1 MKCDHK
7 DTEGERRECRRLLK
21 LGTLHL
27 KTSSDALYQVESF
40 LEREATYEIT
50 GEEVR
55 CLERPFSYLPWWPWP
70 ICRVWG
76 TGLKVA
82 NYYRLWERID
92 PNDLSHYLPDGIHYL
107 PPGYHSLGKGL
118 RKAFAHAGWVPD
130 TSSVEEEKS
139 DVAFEPIL
147 EFCRT
152 GEVGSLLGALEEMR
166 NGEALERQSVAMELN
181 DVLRDPEDCVIEE
194 ESHGRLSTEVMA
206 LFFPEEE
213 DGLSFEPIS
222 PEAYEKYEAEIS
234 GYLGRDVGSLE
245 ARIGELESL
254 DEAWEWSE
262 SSGRGGRRENMT
274 AIRDA
279 IAVHMS
285 EYSWE
290 DRTLLLQAIDLREHR
305 LEKLEEA
312 VLSVEGEEASN
323 WLSDIAFERQLLE
336 SLSNE

>member
-1 MKCDHK
+1 MPQAPEAR
-7 DTEGERRECRRLLK
+7 DTPSQNQLGCAVSGRIVSRTRSHLRNHGTGGSLSRKTLLVS
-21 LGTLHL
+21 T
-27 KTSSDALYQVESF
+27 
-40 LEREATYEIT
+40 
-50 GEEVR
+50 
-55 CLERPFSYLPWWPWP
+55 WPWP

-92 PNDLSHYLPDGIHYL
+92 PNDLSHSLPDGIHYL
-107 PPGYHSLGKGL
+107 PPGYHSLGKGV

-152 GEVGSLLGALEEMR
+152 GEVDPLLGALEEVR
-166 NGEALERQSVAMELN
+166 NEDSLERQSVAMELN

-245 ARIGELESL
+245 ARIGELQSL

-274 AIRDA
+274 AIWDA
-279 IAVHMS
+279 IVSHMS
-285 EYSWE
+285 EYSRE
-290 DRTLLLQAIDLREHR
+290 DQALLLQTIDLRRHR

-312 VLSVEGEEASN
+312 VLSTADRDQSSQ
-323 WLSDIAFERQLLE
+323 WLLDIAFERQLLE
-336 SLSNE
+336 SLSDL